1 MSTDGTMSTAASAG
15 TPDDAERMTA
25 REAVVHKGRNVGHLA
40 EGVISRSLFNYIYI
54 YIYLYV

>member
-1 MSTDGTMSTAASAG
+1 MSTAASAG

-40 EGVISRSLFNYIYI
+40 EAVISRSLSIKYKVYIYI
-54 YIYLYV
+54 YDYVNTM